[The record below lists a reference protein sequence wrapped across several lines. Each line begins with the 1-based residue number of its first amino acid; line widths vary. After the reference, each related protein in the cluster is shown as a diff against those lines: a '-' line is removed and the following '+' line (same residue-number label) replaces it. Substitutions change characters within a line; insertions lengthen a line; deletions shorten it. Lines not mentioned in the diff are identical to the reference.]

1 MSVRD
6 NVIELRKI
14 RHADTLVE
22 RIIHGAAAEIER
34 LRDEAE
40 RFRVERDAAR
50 REVCRDE
57 ACRPSPSPPCTARQ
71 VAMQR
76 GWDCFKEDDA

>member
-1 MSVRD
+1 MSYPEAHIQELVRTI
-6 NVIELRKI
+6 NTLR
-14 RHADTLVE
+14 A
-22 RIIHGAAAEIER
+22 
-34 LRDEAE
+34 
-40 RFRVERDAAR
+40 ERDAAR